1 METNGQT
8 NEIEIPDEVLMN
20 KIYLIRGHKVML
32 DRDLSD
38 LYGVET
44 KRLKEAVKRNI
55 ERFPED
61 FMFELTKR
69 EFENW
74 RSQIASS
81 KSDRMGLRYAPF
93 CFTEQGVTML
103 SCVLSSKR
111 AIEVNIR
118 IIRIF
123 TKMREML
130 ATHKDILHKLEEL
143 ERNGIEHDKKIEL
156 IFEYLNQFEEAKQ
169 QELKQKERPLIGFK
183 SGKE

>member
-1 METNGQT
+1 MESNGQT
-8 NEIEIPDEVLMN
+8 HEIAIPDEVLMN
-20 KIYLIRGHKVML
+20 KIHLIRGQKVML

-61 FMFELTKR
+61 FMFELTKQ

-81 KSDRMGLRYAPF
+81 KSDKMGLRYAPF

-143 ERNGIEHDKKIEL
+143 GRNDIEQDKKIEL
-156 IFEYLNQFEEAKQ
+156 IFEYLKQFEEAKQ
-169 QELKQKERPLIGFK
+169 QESEQKERPRIGYK
-183 SGKE
+183 TGKE